1 MSQIGS
7 PNSSSGSGPQGGL
20 SETPAGGDPFY
31 TQSLQDPTDTWDE
44 DEAPPEAAAPPE
56 VVAPALSSIGLG
68 LLTLFGIAVIGQL
81 FPLRLLFPAWQLRV
95 AGVLIESGPLALIGL
110 ALLQLAAH
118 LDPYDA
124 RLQDRWRQI
133 GRLGVVAVLGFLL
146 LVPLQLVAAGRSI
159 QGMTSAQRSQQQRV
173 DRNLTVMRQQIRAA
187 SSFQDLQQRIRDI
200 QAPDLRVE
208 ADALRQPFPQL
219 QRSLLAGVDQSEQ
232 QLRRSFAGDTSGRIR
247 AVLERSGR
255 GVVSALVL
263 ALCFAA
269 TTPLWR
275 DSEVSMLMAWQWQ
288 WRRLWNRRPRQA
300 AALSNEEYLRQLSEE

>member
-1 MSQIGS
+1 MSQTGS
-7 PNSSSGSGPQGGL
+7 PNSSSGSAPQGGH
-20 SETPAGGDPFY
+20 SKTPGGGRPFH
-31 TQSLQDPTDTWDE
+31 TRSLQDPTDTWE
-44 DEAPPEAAAPPE
+44 GAAASPE
-56 VVAPALSSIGLG
+56 VVAPALSTIGLG
-68 LLTLFGIAVIGQL
+68 LLTLFGIAVVGQL

-95 AGVLIESGPLALIGL
+95 AGVLIERGPLALIGL

-124 RLQDRWRQI
+124 RLQARWQQI

-146 LVPLQLVAAGRSI
+146 LVPLQLVAAGSSI

-187 SSFQDLQQRIRDI
+187 SSFHDLQQRIRDI
-200 QAPDLRVE
+200 NAPNLMVE

-232 QLRRSFAGDTSGRIR
+232 QLRRGLGGDTSGRIW

-275 DSEVSMLMAWQWQ
+275 DSEVSLLMAWQWQ
-288 WRRLWNRRPRQA
+288 WRRLWNRRPRQT
-300 AALSNEEYLRQLSEE
+300 AALSDEEYVRQLSEE